1 MTLDAVSMLLAA
13 VSPVFL
19 LIGAVGLVRLP
30 GVFNR
35 MHSTTEA
42 TTLGASSALLAA
54 ALHFRSGA
62 SLTAVFAMLFL
73 FATAPVG
80 AHLISR
86 AAFEEDME
94 PPQDRETNGS

>member
-1 MTLDAVSMLLAA
+1 MTLDLVSMLLAA
-13 VSPVFL
+13 ASPVFL
-19 LIGAVGLVRLP
+19 LVGALGLVRLP

-62 SLTAVFAMLFL
+62 SLTAVLAILFL

-86 AAFEEDME
+86 AAFEEDMK
-94 PPQDRETNGS
+94 PPQNQKIGDS

>member
-1 MTLDAVSMLLAA
+1 MTLDLVSMLLAA
-13 VSPVFL
+13 ASPVFL
-19 LIGAVGLVRLP
+19 LIGALGLVRLP

-62 SLTAVFAMLFL
+62 SLTAVLAMLFL

-86 AAFEEDME
+86 AAFEEDMR
-94 PPQDRETNGS
+94 PQNRETGDS